1 MQVIENRIGII
12 VVKYRW
18 LLVPTFIFLALFA
31 ASGMH
36 FLTFSNDSRMFL
48 SKENPQ
54 LQALEALERT
64 YTKVENVLFIIAP
77 KSGNLFERK
86 TLEAIEF
93 LTEESWKIPFSSRV
107 DSLSNY
113 QHTKAVEDDLIVEDL
128 IRDARSLSPGEIA
141 AIKDIALSDPMLVP
155 TLIDDKGSVTGINI
169 NIIKPDDG
177 TYDIEKVISAVLAL
191 QQVMGEQFPLLD
203 IYLTGGVLA
212 DSAFGEAPERDMRS
226 LIPMMFALL
235 LLIIGLSLRSIPATI
250 TTLLVILFS
259 AITGLGLAGWLGMVL
274 TPASAT
280 APIII
285 LTLAVADSIHILI
298 TIFHEMSG
306 GAARHHAI
314 QESIRVNFKPVL
326 ITSVST
332 AIGFLTMNFSDAPPF
347 RDLGNIVAMGVIS
360 AFLYSVFFMPALVAL
375 LPLRVKQKNTRQGRI
390 FDSLADFVIARRTPV
405 FWAMIVLII
414 ITSTGIP
421 KIHLNDDFIKYFDH
435 SYPFRIASDFSAEHL
450 AGLEIIDYHLDSG
463 IEGGINDPG
472 YLSTVEDFA
481 NWFRSQPE
489 VRHVYTITDIMKQL
503 NMNMHG
509 DNPDWY
515 RLPEER
521 DLAAQYLL
529 LYEMNLPFGLDLNN
543 RINVDK
549 SATRMTVTM
558 PNIGTAG
565 VLDLERRGR
574 EWLQEHAP
582 SMTTY
587 GSGLT
592 IIFSYISERNI
603 RSMLKGSILALVL
616 ISLLMILA
624 LRSFRL
630 GILSLIPNLTP
641 AFMALGVWGLFVGQ
655 VGLIVSV
662 MIAMTL
668 GIVVDDTVHF
678 LSKFQRG
685 RNEYSMSP
693 EDAIRYAF
701 RTVGSAIWVTTL
713 ALVSGFGVLAFSGFQ
728 VNAHMGA
735 MTAITIAFALIL
747 DFFFLPTLLMKLE
760 DRQ

>member
-1 MQVIENRIGII
+1 MQVIENWAGTI

-18 LLVPTFIFLALFA
+18 LLVFTFICFALFA
-31 ASGMH
+31 ASGMR

-48 SKENPQ
+48 SRENPQ
-54 LQALEALERT
+54 LLALEALERT
-64 YTKVENVLFIIAP
+64 YTKVENVLFIIIP
-77 KSGNLFERK
+77 KSGNLFERE

-93 LTEESWKIPFSSRV
+93 LTKESWKIPFSSRV

-113 QHTKAVEDDLIVEDL
+113 QHTRAVKDELMVEDL
-128 IRDARSLSPGEIA
+128 IHDAQSLSSEEI
-141 AIKDIALSDPMLVP
+141 IALKSISLSAPLLVHS
-155 TLIDDKGSVTGINI
+155 LIDDKGSVTGINI

-177 TYDIEKVISAVLAL
+177 TYDIAKVISTVLAL
-191 QQVMGEQFPLLD
+191 QQLMREKYPLLD
-203 IYLTGGVLA
+203 VYLTGGVMI
-212 DSAFGEAPERDMRS
+212 DSAFGEAPKRDMRA

-235 LLIIGLSLRSIPATI
+235 LLLIGLSLRSVPATI
-250 TTLLVILFS
+250 STLLVILFS
-259 AITGLGLAGWLGMVL
+259 TITGLGLAGWSGMVL
-274 TPASAT
+274 SPASAN
-280 APIII
+280 APVII
-285 LTLAVADSIHILI
+285 LTLAVADSIHILS
-298 TIFHEMSG
+298 TIFHQMRG
-306 GAARHHAI
+306 GAARHQAI
-314 QESIRVNFKPVL
+314 QESIRINFQPVL
-326 ITSVST
+326 ITSIST
-332 AIGFLTMNFSDAPPF
+332 AIGFLSMNFSDAPPF
-347 RDLGNIVAMGVIS
+347 RDLGNIVAMGVVA
-360 AFLYSVFFMPALVAL
+360 AFLYSIFFMPALVAV
-375 LPLRVKQKNTRQGRI
+375 LPLKVKQRNTRQNQL
-390 FDSLADFVIARRTPV
+390 FDSFADFAITRRTPI
-405 FWAMIVLII
+405 FWTMIVLII
-414 ITSTGIP
+414 ITSSGIP
-421 KIHLNDDFIKYFDH
+421 KIHLNDDFIKYFDR
-435 SYPFRIASDFSAEHL
+435 SYPFRIASDFSAEYL

-463 IEGGINDPG
+463 VEGGINDPG
-472 YLSTVEDFA
+472 YLSTVENFA

-509 DNPDWY
+509 DDPAWY
-515 RLPEER
+515 RLPEKQ

-549 SATRMTVTM
+549 SATRMTVTI

-574 EWLQEHAP
+574 DWLMEHAP

-603 RSMLKGSILALVL
+603 RSMLKGSFLALVL
-616 ISLLMILA
+616 ISLLMIIA

-630 GILSLIPNLTP
+630 GIISLMPNLTP
-641 AFMALGVWGLFVGQ
+641 GFMALGVWGIFVGQ

-678 LSKFQRG
+678 LVKYQRG

-693 EDAIRYAF
+693 KEAIRYAF
-701 RTVGSAIWVTTL
+701 RTVGAAICVTTL
-713 ALVSGFGVLAFSGFQ
+713 ALVSGFGVLSFSGFQ

-735 MTAITIAFALIL
+735 MTAITIIFAFIL
-747 DFFFLPTLLMKLE
+747 DFFFLPTLLLKME

>member
-18 LLVPTFIFLALFA
+18 LLVPTFICLALLA
-31 ASGMH
+31 ASGMR

-77 KSGNLFERK
+77 KSGNLFERE

-93 LTEESWKIPFSSRV
+93 LTEESWKIPFSSRI

-113 QHTKAVEDDLIVEDL
+113 QHTWAVEDDLMVKDL
-128 IRDARSLSPGEIA
+128 IRDAHSLSPEEIT
-141 AIKDIALSDPMLVP
+141 AIKNIALSEPMLVHSF
-155 TLIDDKGSVTGINI
+155 IDDKGSVTGINI
-169 NIIKPDDG
+169 NVIKPDDG
-177 TYDIEKVISAVLAL
+177 TYDIEKVVSAVLAL
-191 QQVMGEQFPLLD
+191 QQLMREKYPLLD
-203 IYLTGGVLA
+203 IYLTGGVMA

-235 LLIIGLSLRSIPATI
+235 LLLIGLSLRSIPATI
-250 TTLLVILFS
+250 STLLVILFS

-285 LTLAVADSIHILI
+285 LTLAVADSIHILV
-298 TIFHEMSG
+298 TVFHQMRG

-314 QESIRVNFKPVL
+314 QESIRVNFQPVL

-347 RDLGNIVAMGVIS
+347 RDLGNVVAMGVIS

-375 LPLRVKQKNTRQGRI
+375 LPLKVKRKNTRQGRI
-390 FDSLADFVIARRTPV
+390 FDSLADFVIARRTPI
-405 FWAMIVLII
+405 FRAMIVLII
-414 ITSTGIP
+414 ITGSGIP
-421 KIHLNDDFIKYFDH
+421 RIHLNDDFIKYFDH
-435 SYPFRIASDFSAEHL
+435 SYPFRIASDFSAVHL

-509 DNPDWY
+509 DDPHWY
-515 RLPEER
+515 RLPEKR

-574 EWLQEHAP
+574 EWLQEHAS

-603 RSMLKGSILALVL
+603 RSMLKGSIIALVL
-616 ISLLMILA
+616 ISLLMIIA

-630 GILSLIPNLTP
+630 GILSLMPNLFP
-641 AFMALGVWGLFVGQ
+641 AFMALGVWGIFVGQ
-655 VGLIVSV
+655 VGLTVSV

-678 LSKFQRG
+678 LSKYQRG
-685 RNEYSMSP
+685 RNEHSMSS

-735 MTAITIAFALIL
+735 MTAITIVFALIL

-760 DRQ
+760 DR